1 MLHNTIM
8 NNTQNLSF
16 SLHEKNSDNDENISY
31 DELMIDLDEK
41 YEQKTKNDEHNDLG
55 GYYED
60 IDQYETMDLNYNTN
74 FTKKQLERIAEY
86 YEISKRKKNKQELI
100 VDIILFELNP
110 ENEYIAFKRKQ
121 LWEYMKEIKSDK
133 YLSKFLILD

>member
-1 MLHNTIM
+1 M

-16 SLHEKNSDNDENISY
+16 LLHEKNINNDENISY
-31 DELMIDLDEK
+31 DELMVDLDEK
-41 YEQKTKNDEHNDLG
+41 YEQKTKNEEHNDLG

-60 IDQYETMDLNYNTN
+60 VDQYETMDLNYNTN
-74 FTKKQLERIAEY
+74 FTKKQLDRIAEY

-110 ENEYIAFKRKQ
+110 ENEYIVFKRKQ
-121 LWEYMKEIKSDK
+121 LWEYMKEIKADK

>member
-1 MLHNTIM
+1 M

-41 YEQKTKNDEHNDLG
+41 YEQKTKNDEYNDLG

-121 LWEYMKEIKSDK
+121 LWEYMKEIKADK

>member
-1 MLHNTIM
+1 M

-16 SLHEKNSDNDENISY
+16 LLHEKNIDHEKISY
-31 DELMIDLDEK
+31 DELMEDLDEK
-41 YEQKTKNDEHNDLG
+41 YEQKTQNEEYNDLG

-60 IDQYETMDLNYNTN
+60 VDQYETMDLNYNTN

-121 LWEYMKEIKSDK
+121 LWEYMKEIKADK

>member
-1 MLHNTIM
+1 M
-8 NNTQNLSF
+8 NNIQNLSF

-41 YEQKTKNDEHNDLG
+41 YEQKTKNDEYNDLG

-121 LWEYMKEIKSDK
+121 LWEYMKEIKADK

>member
-16 SLHEKNSDNDENISY
+16 SLHEKNSDNDKNISY

-41 YEQKTKNDEHNDLG
+41 YEQKTKNDEYNDLG

-60 IDQYETMDLNYNTN
+60 IDQYETMNLNYNTN

-121 LWEYMKEIKSDK
+121 LWEYMKEIKADK

>member
-1 MLHNTIM
+1 M
-8 NNTQNLSF
+8 NNIQNLSF

-60 IDQYETMDLNYNTN
+60 VDQYETMDLNYNTN

-121 LWEYMKEIKSDK
+121 LWEYMKEIKADK

>member
-121 LWEYMKEIKSDK
+121 LWEYMKEIKADK

>member
-1 MLHNTIM
+1 M

-16 SLHEKNSDNDENISY
+16 SLHEKNSDNDKNISY

-41 YEQKTKNDEHNDLG
+41 YEQKTKNDEYNDLG

-60 IDQYETMDLNYNTN
+60 IDQYETMNLNYNTN

-121 LWEYMKEIKSDK
+121 LWEYMKEIKADK

>member
-1 MLHNTIM
+1 M
-8 NNTQNLSF
+8 NNSQNLSF
-16 SLHEKNSDNDENISY
+16 LLHEKNSDNDENISY
-31 DELMIDLDEK
+31 DELMVDLDEK
-41 YEQKTKNDEHNDLG
+41 YEQKTKNEEHNDLG

-60 IDQYETMDLNYNTN
+60 VDQYETMDLNYNTN
-74 FTKKQLERIAEY
+74 FTKKQLDRIAEY

-110 ENEYIAFKRKQ
+110 ENEYIVFKRKQ
-121 LWEYMKEIKSDK
+121 LWEYMKEIKADK

>member
-1 MLHNTIM
+1 M

-41 YEQKTKNDEHNDLG
+41 YEQKTKNDEYNDLG

-74 FTKKQLERIAEY
+74 FTKKQLERITEY

-110 ENEYIAFKRKQ
+110 ENEYIAFKRNQ
-121 LWEYMKEIKSDK
+121 LWEYMKEIKADK

>member
-1 MLHNTIM
+1 M
-8 NNTQNLSF
+8 NNIQNLSF

-86 YEISKRKKNKQELI
+86 YEISKRKKK
-100 VDIILFELNP
+100 
-110 ENEYIAFKRKQ
+110 
-121 LWEYMKEIKSDK
+121 
-133 YLSKFLILD
+133 

>member
-41 YEQKTKNDEHNDLG
+41 YEQKTKNDEYNDLG

>member
-1 MLHNTIM
+1 M

-16 SLHEKNSDNDENISY
+16 LLHEKNSDNDENISY
-31 DELMIDLDEK
+31 NELMVDLDEK
-41 YEQKTKNDEHNDLG
+41 YEQKTKNEEHNDLG

-60 IDQYETMDLNYNTN
+60 VDQYETMDLNYNTN
-74 FTKKQLERIAEY
+74 FTKKQLDRIAEY

-110 ENEYIAFKRKQ
+110 ENEYIVFKRKQ
-121 LWEYMKEIKSDK
+121 LWEYMKEIKADK

>member
-1 MLHNTIM
+1 M

-16 SLHEKNSDNDENISY
+16 LLHEKNINNDENISY
-31 DELMIDLDEK
+31 DELMVDLDEK
-41 YEQKTKNDEHNDLG
+41 YEQKTKNEEHNDLG

-60 IDQYETMDLNYNTN
+60 VDQYETMDLNYNTN
-74 FTKKQLERIAEY
+74 FTKKQLDRIAEY

-100 VDIILFELNP
+100 IDIILFELNP
-110 ENEYIAFKRKQ
+110 ENEYIVFKRKQ
-121 LWEYMKEIKSDK
+121 LWEYMKEIKADK

>member
-41 YEQKTKNDEHNDLG
+41 YEQKTKNDEYNDLG

-121 LWEYMKEIKSDK
+121 LWEYMKEIKADK

>member
-1 MLHNTIM
+1 M

-16 SLHEKNSDNDENISY
+16 LLHEKNSDNDENISY

-41 YEQKTKNDEHNDLG
+41 YEQKTKNDEYNDLG

>member
-1 MLHNTIM
+1 M
-8 NNTQNLSF
+8 NNIQNLSF

-121 LWEYMKEIKSDK
+121 LWEYMKEIKADK

>member
-110 ENEYIAFKRKQ
+110 ENEYIVFKRKQ
-121 LWEYMKEIKSDK
+121 LWEYMKEIKADK

>member
-1 MLHNTIM
+1 M

-16 SLHEKNSDNDENISY
+16 LLHEKNIDHEKISY
-31 DELMIDLDEK
+31 DELMEDLDEK
-41 YEQKTKNDEHNDLG
+41 YEQKTQNEEYNDLG
-55 GYYED
+55 GHYED
-60 IDQYETMDLNYNTN
+60 VDQYETMDLNYNTN

-121 LWEYMKEIKSDK
+121 LWEYMKEIKADK

>member
-16 SLHEKNSDNDENISY
+16 SLHEKNSDNNENISY

-41 YEQKTKNDEHNDLG
+41 YEQKTKNDESNDLG

-74 FTKKQLERIAEY
+74 FTKKQLDRIAEY

-121 LWEYMKEIKSDK
+121 LWEYIKEIKADK

>member
-1 MLHNTIM
+1 M
-8 NNTQNLSF
+8 
-16 SLHEKNSDNDENISY
+16 
-31 DELMIDLDEK
+31 
-41 YEQKTKNDEHNDLG
+41 
-55 GYYED
+55 
-60 IDQYETMDLNYNTN
+60 
-74 FTKKQLERIAEY
+74 ERIAEY

-121 LWEYMKEIKSDK
+121 LWEYMKEIKADK

>member
-1 MLHNTIM
+1 M

-41 YEQKTKNDEHNDLG
+41 YEQKTKNDEYNDLG

-74 FTKKQLERIAEY
+74 FTKKQLEQIAEY

-121 LWEYMKEIKSDK
+121 LWEYMKEIKADK

>member
-41 YEQKTKNDEHNDLG
+41 YEQKTKNDEYNDLG

-60 IDQYETMDLNYNTN
+60 IDQYETMVLNYNTN

-121 LWEYMKEIKSDK
+121 LWEYMKEIKADK